1 MTIVVNVETR
11 PVTRAMEAM
20 RHLAVGDLTLA
31 RFALERARE
40 DVPNDED
47 GDDVDAMRDILGKCL
62 VDDDGGALARLLARE
77 WRGDDGG
84 RGRDACV
91 EGVRRAAIGKMTRT
105 HDRLTTAEAAKRLAT
120 RDEAE
125 ATKRL
130 EAMGWEVDRETG
142 IAMRKSRVSVRSR
155 VREDAMDVVE
165 TCARSTARLDA

>member
-1 MTIVVNVETR
+1 M
-11 PVTRAMEAM
+11 
-20 RHLAVGDLTLA
+20 
-31 RFALERARE
+31 
-40 DVPNDED
+40 
-47 GDDVDAMRDILGKCL
+47 CL

-77 WRGDDGG
+77 WGGDDGG

-165 TCARSTARLDA
+165 TCARSTAVKARARKYADAARGRGDANRGEATRADANREGQSPPRRERDGFD

>member
-1 MTIVVNVETR
+1 M
-11 PVTRAMEAM
+11 
-20 RHLAVGDLTLA
+20 
-31 RFALERARE
+31 
-40 DVPNDED
+40 
-47 GDDVDAMRDILGKCL
+47 GKCL

-77 WRGDDGG
+77 WGGDDGG

>member
-1 MTIVVNVETR
+1 MNVETR
-11 PVTRAMEAM
+11 PVTRAMDAM

-47 GDDVDAMRDILGKCL
+47 GDDVDAMRDVLGKCL
-62 VDDDGGALARLLARE
+62 VDDDGGALARLLARK

-91 EGVRRAAIGKMTRT
+91 EGVRRAAVGKMTRT
-105 HDRLTTAEAAKRLAT
+105 NDRLTTAEAAKRLAT

-125 ATKRL
+125 ATRAL
-130 EAMGWEVDRETG
+130 EAMGWEVDRESG
-142 IAMRKSRVSVRSR
+142 IAIGKSRVSVRSR